1 MGRIIGI
8 DYGGKRTGIAATD
21 TLQIIV
27 TPITTVDTKDL
38 ISFLSTYTSR
48 EPVEKIVVGLP
59 IHKDGNFTYLKQ
71 NIDQFVVEFQKIKPE
86 IPFDYIDESFTSVEA
101 KAIIL
106 QSGVKKKKRQDKS
119 LVDKVSAVLILQKYL
134 SHI

>member
-1 MGRIIGI
+1 MGRVLGI
-8 DYGGKRTGIAATD
+8 DYGGKRTGIATTD

-27 TPITTVDTKDL
+27 SALTTVETKDL
-38 ISFLSTYTSR
+38 ISFLSTYSSK
-48 EPVEKIVVGLP
+48 EVVEKIVVGLP

-71 NIDQFVVEFQKIKPE
+71 NIDQFVKEFQKIKPE
-86 IPFDYIDESFTSVEA
+86 IAFDFIDESFTSVEA

-134 SHI
+134 KHI